1 MTKVSPSFAWMVG
14 PGNWPLTSM
23 ICLVQPRRVTL
34 LYATWIH
41 KWVFFPDRWMVGFP
55 IHPQAT
61 LPPMQIDQHNEYY
74 SGNLQHIDSH
84 NSFINL
90 LHGTLE
96 FMNVSMYVWYLEV
109 IVSST
114 WPICGLRRIND
125 LTRISRLI
133 NNNHLTRY
141 TIQSAAHT
149 KQQKKTKMKKKNP
162 DPQQMTLHMLLLLLL
177 LQMSQLVHHFF
188 VSVAAKML
196 QILKK
201 ASQKRSTQ
209 IQY

>member
-1 MTKVSPSFAWMVG
+1 
-14 PGNWPLTSM
+14 
-23 ICLVQPRRVTL
+23 
-34 LYATWIH
+34 
-41 KWVFFPDRWMVGFP
+41 MVGFP

-61 LPPMQIDQHNEYY
+61 LPPIEHNEYY

-90 LHGTLE
+90 LHGTPE
-96 FMNVSMYVWYLEV
+96 FMHVSMYVWYLEV

-114 WPICGLRRIND
+114 WFICSLRRID
-125 LTRISRLI
+125 DPTRISRLI

-149 KQQKKTKMKKKNP
+149 KQKKKTKMKKKNP

-177 LQMSQLVHHFF
+177 LQMSQLVHHFL

-196 QILKK
+196 QNLKK
-201 ASQKRSTQ
+201 ASKKRSTQ
-209 IQY
+209 IHY

>member
-1 MTKVSPSFAWMVG
+1 
-14 PGNWPLTSM
+14 
-23 ICLVQPRRVTL
+23 
-34 LYATWIH
+34 
-41 KWVFFPDRWMVGFP
+41 MVGFP

-90 LHGTLE
+90 LHGTPE
-96 FMNVSMYVWYLEV
+96 FMNVSMYVRYLEV

-114 WPICGLRRIND
+114 WSIYGLRRIND

-149 KQQKKTKMKKKNP
+149 KQKKKTKMKKKIP
-162 DPQQMTLHMLLLLLL
+162 GPQQMKLHMMLLLLLL

>member
-1 MTKVSPSFAWMVG
+1 
-14 PGNWPLTSM
+14 
-23 ICLVQPRRVTL
+23 
-34 LYATWIH
+34 
-41 KWVFFPDRWMVGFP
+41 
-55 IHPQAT
+55 
-61 LPPMQIDQHNEYY
+61 
-74 SGNLQHIDSH
+74 
-84 NSFINL
+84 
-90 LHGTLE
+90 
-96 FMNVSMYVWYLEV
+96 MYVWYLEV

-114 WPICGLRRIND
+114 WFICGLRRIDD

-141 TIQSAAHT
+141 TIPPAAHT
-149 KQQKKTKMKKKNP
+149 KQKKKTKMKKNP
-162 DPQQMTLHMLLLLLL
+162 DPQQMTLHMLLL

>member
-1 MTKVSPSFAWMVG
+1 
-14 PGNWPLTSM
+14 
-23 ICLVQPRRVTL
+23 
-34 LYATWIH
+34 
-41 KWVFFPDRWMVGFP
+41 
-55 IHPQAT
+55 
-61 LPPMQIDQHNEYY
+61 
-74 SGNLQHIDSH
+74 
-84 NSFINL
+84 
-90 LHGTLE
+90 
-96 FMNVSMYVWYLEV
+96 MYVWYLEV

-114 WPICGLRRIND
+114 WSICGLRRIDD

-149 KQQKKTKMKKKNP
+149 KQKKKTKMKKKNP
-162 DPQQMTLHMLLLLLL
+162 DPQQMTLHMLLLLL